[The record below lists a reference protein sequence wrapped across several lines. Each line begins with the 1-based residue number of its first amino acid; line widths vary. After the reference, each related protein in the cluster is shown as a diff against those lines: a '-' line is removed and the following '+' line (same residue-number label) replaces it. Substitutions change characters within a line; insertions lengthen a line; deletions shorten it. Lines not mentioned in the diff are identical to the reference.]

1 METSVDKEQEM
12 ILKVDK
18 KIREGIDVIYTN
30 IWNVED
36 SILELFK
43 VACCVFNKEMFNS
56 LLLDFRTF
64 DVQSGNFETLA
75 SQITN
80 PIMTI
85 SEALTMDLMMKRL
98 SDTIDHLIQYITKCN
113 SMVEQQIFDVK
124 KANLLEK
131 LQDSY
136 SYDVVDYDDL
146 DEAVKHPFLVIKN
159 SDVMDTDYKQEYYPL
174 HVLGIKSFDDKVSA
188 YKYMLANGI
197 SKDNLV
203 LRY

>member
-1 METSVDKEQEM
+1 M
-12 ILKVDK
+12 ILKVNK
-18 KIREGIDVIYTN
+18 KVREGIDIIYTN

-43 VACCVFNKEMFNS
+43 VAGCVFNKEMFNS
-56 LLLDFRTF
+56 LLLDVRTF

-98 SDTIDHLIQYITKCN
+98 SDTMDHLIQYITKCN

-131 LQDSY
+131 LQDNY

-146 DEAVKHPFLVIKN
+146 CEAIKHPFLVIKN

-188 YKYMLANGI
+188 YKYMLEHGI

>member
-1 METSVDKEQEM
+1 METSIDKEQEM

-18 KIREGIDVIYTN
+18 KVRDGIDIIYTN

-43 VACCVFNKEMFNS
+43 VAGCVFDREMFNS

-64 DVQSGNFETLA
+64 DVQSGNFETMA

-80 PIMTI
+80 PVMTI

-98 SDTIDHLIQYITKCN
+98 SYTMDNLIQYITKCN

-174 HVLGIKSFDDKVSA
+174 HVLDIKSFDDKVSA
-188 YKYMLANGI
+188 YKYMLAHGI

>member
-1 METSVDKEQEM
+1 METSIDKEQEM

-43 VACCVFNKEMFNS
+43 VAGCVFDREMFNS

-75 SQITN
+75 NQINN
-80 PIMTI
+80 PVMTI

-98 SDTIDHLIQYITKCN
+98 TDTMDNLVQYITKCN

-188 YKYMLANGI
+188 YKYMLAHGI
-197 SKDNLV
+197 SKENLI

>member
-18 KIREGIDVIYTN
+18 KVREGIDIIYTN

-43 VACCVFNKEMFNS
+43 VAGCVFDKEIFNS

-98 SDTIDHLIQYITKCN
+98 SDTMDNLVQYITKCN

-131 LQDSY
+131 LQDNY

-159 SDVMDTDYKQEYYPL
+159 SDVMDTDYKQEYCPL

-188 YKYMLANGI
+188 YKYCLANGI
-197 SKDNLV
+197 SKDNLII
-203 LRY
+203 RW

>member
-1 METSVDKEQEM
+1 METSIDKEQEM

-18 KIREGIDVIYTN
+18 KVREGIDVIYTN

-43 VACCVFNKEMFNS
+43 VAGCVFDKEMFDS

-64 DVQSGNFETLA
+64 DVQSGNFETMA

-98 SDTIDHLIQYITKCN
+98 SDTIDHLVQYITKCN
-113 SMVEQQIFDVK
+113 LMVEQKIFDVK

-131 LQDSY
+131 LQDNY

-146 DEAVKHPFLVIKN
+146 NEAIEHPFLVIKN

-197 SKDNLV
+197 SKENLI

>member
-1 METSVDKEQEM
+1 METSIDKEQEM

-43 VACCVFNKEMFNS
+43 VAGCVFDKEMFNS

-64 DVQSGNFETLA
+64 DIQSGNFETMA

-80 PIMTI
+80 PVMTI

-98 SDTIDHLIQYITKCN
+98 SDTMDNLVQYITKCN

-131 LQDSY
+131 LQDNY

-146 DEAVKHPFLVIKN
+146 DEAIEHPFLVIKN

-188 YKYMLANGI
+188 YKYMLAHGI
-197 SKDNLV
+197 SKENLI